1 MGIEQGSGR
10 VELSAAE
17 EQLVYTLAERT
28 QAFFKELNPVQRV
41 IDQAEEQWIHEVL
54 PEAATQ
60 KHERAV
66 WDTALCVISQFLS
79 ERLAPLDDVEK
90 FRQGILQEV
99 RAHPSAVIEG
109 RMG

>member
-41 IDQAEEQWIHEVL
+41 IDQAEEQ
-54 PEAATQ
+54 
-60 KHERAV
+60 
-66 WDTALCVISQFLS
+66 
-79 ERLAPLDDVEK
+79 
-90 FRQGILQEV
+90 
-99 RAHPSAVIEG
+99 
-109 RMG
+109 